1 MDPYDEREA
10 VVSEG
15 RVFGRRSSIRRTQ
28 EATRPER
35 PKTQTRR
42 VGVRRGGFGVTP
54 G

>member
-10 VVSEG
+10 AVSE
-15 RVFGRRSSIRRTQ
+15 RRSSTHRTH
-28 EATRPER
+28 EATPPER